1 MRCGCKGNC
10 ATIRCAC
17 FKVKVDC
24 TLRCHGRN
32 SGAQCAN
39 TGDSAAPSGTFRL
52 GLNTERIVPPGSSQN
67 PKRDKQID
75 EETLGRRLLVI
86 LLPLWT
92 ALIMV
97 QRVVRRFRLAQR
109 ISTGCDDGAQH

>member
-10 ATIRCAC
+10 ATICCAC

-32 SGAQCAN
+32 SGSQCTN

-52 GLNTERIVPPGSSQN
+52 ALNTERIVPPGSSQN
-67 PKRDKQID
+67 PKLRQAN
-75 EETLGRRLLVI
+75 RRGDT
-86 LLPLWT
+86 WEKT
-92 ALIMV
+92 SSD
-97 QRVVRRFRLAQR
+97 
-109 ISTGCDDGAQH
+109 STSAVDSANNGTEGGAQVQAGTEDKYRM